1 MDSEEPIV
9 TNINKKKL
17 SENVEQSLQILQTW
31 FSPSFPIGSFSF
43 SHGLEALI
51 EDKLITNKQDILDY
65 LNCILFYGTCK
76 NDIILI
82 KYAYQGSDLND
93 FAFSLCPSKERKI
106 ETLEMGNA
114 FRKILKDS
122 LKIWNLDYE
131 EKKSLTSKDSFL
143 LNIKNIEKK
152 I

>member
-51 EDKLITNKQDILDY
+51 EDKLITNKHDILDY
-65 LNCILFYGTCK
+65 LN
-76 NDIILI
+76 
-82 KYAYQGSDLND
+82 
-93 FAFSLCPSKERKI
+93 
-106 ETLEMGNA
+106 
-114 FRKILKDS
+114 
-122 LKIWNLDYE
+122 
-131 EKKSLTSKDSFL
+131 
-143 LNIKNIEKK
+143 
-152 I
+152 

>member
-1 MDSEEPIV
+1 MQLIWHIGNRHIPCEIKQNKIFIQNDAIIKDMIKKLGGKVRAVKQTFAPEGGAYGLEEPIV

-65 LNCILFYGTCK
+65 LNCILFMAHAK
-76 NDIILI
+76 MI
-82 KYAYQGSDLND
+82 
-93 FAFSLCPSKERKI
+93 
-106 ETLEMGNA
+106 
-114 FRKILKDS
+114 
-122 LKIWNLDYE
+122 
-131 EKKSLTSKDSFL
+131 
-143 LNIKNIEKK
+143 
-152 I
+152 